1 LNLKIKLSSEQLT
14 SLSLIRPGRTI
25 MDFINIG
32 EIDNGIVIE
41 NVKNFELTHIF
52 DCGQCFRW
60 TRQKNDNYIGVAFG
74 KVIEVEKKDNNII
87 IYNTDEKDF
96 KDIWL
101 DYFDLRRD
109 YASIKEELSKDEL
122 LKQSVEFGHGIRIL
136 QQEPFE
142 LVISF
147 IISANNRIPMIK
159 RAIDNISR
167 KWGKEIQYKENTY
180 YAFPSIEDLA
190 HASLEEIEA
199 CGVGFR
205 AKYIADTVGKIY
217 KSITEEYR
225 QEYDLNFIKAQSDD
239 GCHEAL
245 QIFNGIGPKV
255 ADCIMLFSMNK
266 YSAFP
271 VDVWVKRAM
280 QHFYLAPD
288 VSLKKIRDF
297 GRNKFGQL
305 AGFAQQYLFYYA
317 RENNINVD

>member
-1 LNLKIKLSSEQLT
+1 
-14 SLSLIRPGRTI
+14 
-25 MDFINIG
+25 MDFSSIK
-32 EIDNGIVIE
+32 EIDNGIIIKD
-41 NVKNFELTHIF
+41 VKSFELPHVF

-60 TRQKNDNYIGVAFG
+60 IRQENGNYIGVAFG
-74 KVIEVEKKDNNII
+74 KVIEVEKRDSDVI
-87 IYNTDEKDF
+87 IYNTNEKEF
-96 KDIWL
+96 NEIWL
-101 DYFDLRRD
+101 NYFDLKRD
-109 YASIKEELSKDEL
+109 YENIKETLSKDEL

-136 QQEPFE
+136 QQQPFE

-159 RAIDNISR
+159 RAIDNISKR
-167 KWGKEIQYKENTY
+167 WGKEIEYKGKTY
-180 YAFPSIEDLA
+180 YTFPTVEDFA
-190 HASLEEIEA
+190 KVSMEEIES

-205 AKYIADTVGKIY
+205 AKYIADTVEKIY
-217 KSITEEYR
+217 KSMSEEYK

-239 GCHEAL
+239 YCHEAL
-245 QIFNGIGPKV
+245 QVFSGIGPKV

-297 GRNKFGQL
+297 GRNKFGEL
-305 AGFAQQYLFYYA
+305 SGFAQQYLFYYA
-317 RENNINVD
+317 RENNVSVE